1 MKKLSQNKI
10 NSIEQITG
18 ELPELPVK
26 EQSDQLQRT
35 EKWHNDRKGLVTGS
49 RTSDLMKC
57 DRSASKKPW
66 GRAEKTIALGQAA
79 LDYIFEKVM
88 ERKYNKIIQ
97 TPDSFSMKYGRAAEH
112 VIKEMIGKEIE
123 EQGFVPVP
131 GYEKYI
137 GSSPDGLIK
146 SEEKAL
152 EIKAVTNWSELR
164 KKGIAEVNEKHD
176 YFWQFQTE
184 MLSLGVDKLMYV
196 TAHPPEN
203 IFDFLNC
210 DDPEE
215 QKKMIG
221 HIEVQ
226 EVHASPLHQK
236 ELLKRAIIC
245 RRIGDDYIETGDFSG
260 AVERVLSDFEIEN
273 LEI

>member
-1 MKKLSQNKI
+1 MERNFDQI
-10 NSIEQITG
+10 IEQAEQAIT
-18 ELPELPVK
+18 LPESVYNDNT
-26 EQSDQLQRT
+26 EQFQRT

-49 RTSDLMKC
+49 RAADLMKC
-57 DRSASKKPW
+57 DRSASKKQW

-79 LDYIFEKVM
+79 LDYIFEKAM
-88 ERKYNKIIQ
+88 ERKYDKIIQ
-97 TPDSFSMKYGRAAEH
+97 APDSFSMKYGRAAEP

-123 EQGFVPVP
+123 EQGLVPVP
-131 GYEKYI
+131 GYEQFI

-146 SEEKAL
+146 KENKAL

-164 KKGIAEVNEKHD
+164 KKGIAEVDEKHD

-196 TAHPPEN
+196 TAHPPQN
-203 IFDFLNC
+203 IIDFLNC
-210 DDPEE
+210 DDLEE

-245 RRIGDDYIETGDFSG
+245 RRIGDDYLETGDFNG
-260 AVERVLSDFEIEN
+260 AVERVLSDFEIE
-273 LEI
+273 EIQL

>member
-1 MKKLSQNKI
+1 MKKLNQNKI

-18 ELPELPVK
+18 ELPELPIK
-26 EQSDQLQRT
+26 DNTDQLQRT

-49 RTSDLMKC
+49 RTFDLMKC

-79 LDYIFEKVM
+79 LDYIFEKAM

-97 TPDSFSMKYGRAAEH
+97 TPDSFSMKYGRAAEP
-112 VIKEMIGKEIE
+112 VIKEMISKEIE
-123 EQGFVPVP
+123 ELGFVPVF

-146 SEEKAL
+146 NESKAL

-184 MLSLGVDKLMYV
+184 MLSLGVQKLMYV
-196 TAHPPEN
+196 TAHPPRN
-203 IFDFLNC
+203 IFDFFNC

-221 HIEVQ
+221 HLEIQ
-226 EVHASPLHQK
+226 EVHASSIHQK

-245 RRIGDDYIETGDFSG
+245 RRIGDEYLKTGDFNG
-260 AVERVLSDFEIEN
+260 AVEKVLSNFEFEEIE
-273 LEI
+273 L